1 MVILAQFG
9 EEDLPRIVIPT
20 NVVHDQQDHEVFC
33 TEPQQRDPERPIGSQ
48 VEGPP
53 ELTVRQSPDLP
64 VLGIARQVR

>member
-1 MVILAQFG
+1 M
-9 EEDLPRIVIPT
+9 
-20 NVVHDQQDHEVFC
+20 VHDQQDHEVFG